1 MKNRPSQHRTIAFA
15 IVLGAL
21 LAAFAFIAVRSGP
34 LAPVAV
40 TVATVQER
48 SVAPGIFG
56 IGTVEARHTYR
67 IGPTSAGRVKRL
79 MVQVGDHVAAGQLLG
94 EMDAVDLDDRIR
106 VQEALVTRSEA
117 ALREAELRQGH
128 AAAQASRYEQLLAI
142 GSTSE
147 EILDT
152 KLQDRK
158 LAEAALLA
166 ARAEVVRARADLEM
180 VVAQRTNLRLVARSD
195 GLVTARDVEPGTTV
209 VAGQVAVEVVDPRSL
224 WIHVRFDQGGTG
236 LLKAGLP
243 AQVVLRSRNREPLTG
258 RVLRVEPRAD
268 AVTEETLAKVVF
280 DEAPDPLPPIGELA
294 EVTISV
300 PELPLAST
308 VPNAAVQRRG
318 GTTGVWRVLNGE
330 LRFTPVTLG
339 PSDLDGNVQVRAGL
353 EAGDRIIVHSAAVL
367 NERSRVRAVERIRG
381 NGP

>member
-180 VVAQRTNLRLVARSD
+180 VVAQRTNLRLVAPSD

>member
-1 MKNRPSQHRTIAFA
+1 MKNLRSQHRTLAFA

-21 LAAFAFIAVRSGP
+21 LAAFAFLAVRSGP

-40 TVATVQER
+40 TTAEVQVR

-79 MVQVGDHVAAGQLLG
+79 TVDVGDHVAAGQLLG
-94 EMDAVDLDDRIR
+94 EMDGVDLDDRIR
-106 VQEALVTRSEA
+106 VQEALVKRSEA
-117 ALREAELRQGH
+117 ALREAELRQEH

-147 EILDT
+147 EIRDA

-158 LAEAALLA
+158 LADAALLA
-166 ARAEVVRARADLEM
+166 TRADVARATADLEM
-180 VVAQRTNLRLVARSD
+180 SVAQRTNLRLVAPSD

-209 VAGQVAVEVVDPRSL
+209 VAGQAVVEVVDPRSL

-236 LLKAGLP
+236 LLRAGLP

-268 AVTEETLAKVVF
+268 AVTEETLAKVIF
-280 DEAPDPLPPIGELA
+280 DDAPDPLPPIGELA

-308 VPNAAVQRRG
+308 VPNAAVQRLG
-318 GTTGVWRVLNGE
+318 GATGVWRLLNGE

-339 PSDLDGNVQVRAGL
+339 PSDLDGHVQVRSGL
-353 EAGDRIIVHSAAVL
+353 QAGDRVIVHSAALL
-367 NERSRVRAVERIRG
+367 NERSRVRTVERIRG